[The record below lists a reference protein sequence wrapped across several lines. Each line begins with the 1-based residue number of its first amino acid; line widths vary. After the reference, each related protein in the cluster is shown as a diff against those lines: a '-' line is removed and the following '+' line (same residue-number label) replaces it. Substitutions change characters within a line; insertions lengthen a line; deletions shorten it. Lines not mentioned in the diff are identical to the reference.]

1 MDFEKIFAV
10 NKFFENEQKTEIQKD
25 INELEHSFS
34 ALDSSFYNLLSN
46 YLLFPL
52 TESENDIE
60 TDKKSISDS
69 YESFLEDFKRTTNLL
84 VGFYNKYKTAND
96 FKDLGLSVSIEN
108 KFINAKKSYDLITTK
123 ANKFTNSNFE
133 KLVKHL
139 NDAYFAYVYLL
150 RGFNSII
157 NTYNK
162 NHPQASI
169 QQIENVPEP
178 PDLGIFTD
186 TNVSNYVKNFVN
198 FLSTFKID
206 G

>member
-10 NKFFENEQKTEIQKD
+10 NKFFDNEQKTEVQKD
-25 INELEHSFS
+25 ISELKHSFS
-34 ALDSSFYNLLSN
+34 ALDSSFDVLLSN

-52 TESENDIE
+52 TESE

-84 VGFYNKYKTAND
+84 VGFYNKYKTSND
-96 FKDLGLSVSIEN
+96 FKYLGLSVSIEN
-108 KFINAKKSYDLITTK
+108 KFINTKESYDLITTK
-123 ANKFTNSNFE
+123 ANKFTNPNFE

-157 NTYNK
+157 STYNK

-178 PDLGIFTD
+178 PDLGVFTD
-186 TNVSNYVKNFVN
+186 TNVSDYVKNFVN
-198 FLSTFKID
+198 FLSTLNVD
-206 G
+206 

>member
-1 MDFEKIFAV
+1 MDFEKIFAI
-10 NKFFENEQKTEIQKD
+10 NKFFENEQKTEVQKD
-25 INELEHSFS
+25 ISELKHSFS
-34 ALDSSFYNLLSN
+34 ALDSSFDVLLSN

-52 TESENDIE
+52 TESE

-84 VGFYNKYKTAND
+84 VGFYNKYKTSND

-108 KFINAKKSYDLITTK
+108 NFINAKKYYDLITTK
-123 ANKFTNSNFE
+123 ANKFTNPNFE

-157 NTYNK
+157 NAYNK

-169 QQIENVPEP
+169 KQIENVPES
-178 PDLGIFTD
+178 PDLGVFTD
-186 TNVSNYVKNFVN
+186 TNVSDYIKNFVN
-198 FLSTFKID
+198 FLSTLNVN
-206 G
+206 

>member
-10 NKFFENEQKTEIQKD
+10 NKFFDNEQKTEVQKD
-25 INELEHSFS
+25 ISELKHSFF
-34 ALDSSFYNLLSN
+34 ALDSSFDVLLSN
-46 YLLFPL
+46 YLLIPL
-52 TESENDIE
+52 TESE

-84 VGFYNKYKTAND
+84 VGFYNKYKTSND

-150 RGFNSII
+150 RGFNLII
-157 NTYNK
+157 NAYNK

-178 PDLGIFTD
+178 PDLGVFTD
-186 TNVSNYVKNFVN
+186 TNVSDYIKNFVN
-198 FLSTFKID
+198 FLSRFKSNNITV
-206 G
+206 

>member
-10 NKFFENEQKTEIQKD
+10 NKFFENEQKTEVQKD
-25 INELEHSFS
+25 ISELKHSFS
-34 ALDSSFYNLLSN
+34 ALDSSFDVLLSN

-52 TESENDIE
+52 TESE

-84 VGFYNKYKTAND
+84 VGFYNKYKTSND

-108 KFINAKKSYDLITTK
+108 KFINTKESYDLITTK
-123 ANKFTNSNFE
+123 ANKFTNPNFE

-169 QQIENVPEP
+169 KQIENVPEP
-178 PDLGIFTD
+178 PDLGVFTD
-186 TNVSNYVKNFVN
+186 TNVSDYVKNFVN
-198 FLSTFKID
+198 FLLTFKID

>member
-10 NKFFENEQKTEIQKD
+10 NKFFENEQKTEVQKD

-34 ALDSSFYNLLSN
+34 ALDSSFDVLLSN
-46 YLLFPL
+46 YLLVPL
-52 TESENDIE
+52 TESE

-84 VGFYNKYKTAND
+84 VGFYNKYKTSND
-96 FKDLGLSVSIEN
+96 LKDLGLSVSIEN
-108 KFINAKKSYDLITTK
+108 KFINAKKYYDLITTK
-123 ANKFTNSNFE
+123 ANKFTNPNFE

-157 NTYNK
+157 NAYNK
-162 NHPQASI
+162 NHQQASI
-169 QQIENVPEP
+169 KQIENVPEP
-178 PDLGIFTD
+178 PDLGVFTD
-186 TNVSNYVKNFVN
+186 TNVSDYVKNFAN

>member
-10 NKFFENEQKTEIQKD
+10 NKFFDNEQKTEVQKD
-25 INELEHSFS
+25 ISELKHSFS
-34 ALDSSFYNLLSN
+34 ALDSSFDVLLSN

-52 TESENDIE
+52 TESE

-84 VGFYNKYKTAND
+84 VGFYNKYKTSND

-108 KFINAKKSYDLITTK
+108 KFINTKESYDLITTK
-123 ANKFTNSNFE
+123 ANKFTNPNFE

-157 NTYNK
+157 STYNK

-178 PDLGIFTD
+178 PDLGVFTD
-186 TNVSNYVKNFVN
+186 TNVSDYVKNFVN

>member
-10 NKFFENEQKTEIQKD
+10 NKFFENEQKTEVQKD
-25 INELEHSFS
+25 ISELKHSFS
-34 ALDSSFYNLLSN
+34 ALDSSFDVLLSN

-52 TESENDIE
+52 TESE

-84 VGFYNKYKTAND
+84 VGFYNKYKTSND

-108 KFINAKKSYDLITTK
+108 KFINAKKYYDLITTK
-123 ANKFTNSNFE
+123 ANKFTNPNFE

-157 NTYNK
+157 STYNK

-178 PDLGIFTD
+178 PDLGVFTD

>member
-10 NKFFENEQKTEIQKD
+10 NKFFENEQKTDVQKD
-25 INELEHSFS
+25 ISELKHSFS
-34 ALDSSFYNLLSN
+34 ALDSSFDVLLSN

-84 VGFYNKYKTAND
+84 VGFYNKYKTSND

-108 KFINAKKSYDLITTK
+108 KFINTKESYDLITTK
-123 ANKFTNSNFE
+123 ANKSTNPNFE

-169 QQIENVPEP
+169 QQIENVPEL
-178 PDLGIFTD
+178 PDLGVFTE
-186 TNVSNYVKNFVN
+186 TNVSDYVKNFVN

-206 G
+206 S

>member
-10 NKFFENEQKTEIQKD
+10 NKFFENEQKTDVQKD
-25 INELEHSFS
+25 ISELKHSFS
-34 ALDSSFYNLLSN
+34 VLDSSFDELLSN

-84 VGFYNKYKTAND
+84 VGFYNKYKTSND

-108 KFINAKKSYDLITTK
+108 KFINTKESYDLITTK
-123 ANKFTNSNFE
+123 ANKSTNPNFE

-169 QQIENVPEP
+169 QQIENVPEL
-178 PDLGIFTD
+178 PDLGVFTE
-186 TNVSNYVKNFVN
+186 TNVSDYVKNFVN

-206 G
+206 S

>member
-10 NKFFENEQKTEIQKD
+10 NKFFENEQKTEVQKD
-25 INELEHSFS
+25 ISELKHSFS
-34 ALDSSFYNLLSN
+34 ALDSSFDVLLSN

-52 TESENDIE
+52 TESE

-84 VGFYNKYKTAND
+84 VGFYNKYKTSND

-108 KFINAKKSYDLITTK
+108 KFINAKKYYDLITTK
-123 ANKFTNSNFE
+123 ANKFTNPNFE

-169 QQIENVPEP
+169 QQIENIPEP
-178 PDLGIFTD
+178 SDLGVFTD
-186 TNVSNYVKNFVN
+186 TNVSDYVKNFVN

>member
-10 NKFFENEQKTEIQKD
+10 NKFFENEQKTEVQKD
-25 INELEHSFS
+25 ISELKHSFS
-34 ALDSSFYNLLSN
+34 ALDSSFDVLLSN

-52 TESENDIE
+52 TESE

-84 VGFYNKYKTAND
+84 VGFYNKYKTSND

-108 KFINAKKSYDLITTK
+108 KFINTKESYDLITTK
-123 ANKFTNSNFE
+123 ANKFTNPNFE

-157 NTYNK
+157 NAYNK
-162 NHPQASI
+162 NYPQASI
-169 QQIENVPEP
+169 KQIENVPEP
-178 PDLGIFTD
+178 PDLGVFTD
-186 TNVSNYVKNFVN
+186 TNVSDYVKNFVN

>member
-10 NKFFENEQKTEIQKD
+10 NKFFENEQKTEVQKD
-25 INELEHSFS
+25 ISELKHSFS
-34 ALDSSFYNLLSN
+34 ALDSSFDVLLSN

-52 TESENDIE
+52 TESE
-60 TDKKSISDS
+60 TDKKIISDS

-84 VGFYNKYKTAND
+84 VGFYNKYKTSND

-108 KFINAKKSYDLITTK
+108 KFINTKESYDLITTK

-169 QQIENVPEP
+169 KQIENVPEH
-178 PDLGIFTD
+178 PDLGVFTD
-186 TNVSNYVKNFVN
+186 TNVSDYVKNFVN
-198 FLSTFKID
+198 FLSTLNVD
-206 G
+206 

>member
-1 MDFEKIFAV
+1 MDFEKIFAI
-10 NKFFENEQKTEIQKD
+10 NKFFENEQKTEVQKD
-25 INELEHSFS
+25 ISELKHSFS
-34 ALDSSFYNLLSN
+34 ALDSSFDVLLSN

-52 TESENDIE
+52 TESE

-69 YESFLEDFKRTTNLL
+69 YGSFLEDFKRTTNLL
-84 VGFYNKYKTAND
+84 VGFYNKYKTSND

-108 KFINAKKSYDLITTK
+108 KFINAKKFYDLITTK
-123 ANKFTNSNFE
+123 ANKFTNPNFE

-169 QQIENVPEP
+169 KQIENIPEP
-178 PDLGIFTD
+178 PDLGVFTD
-186 TNVSNYVKNFVN
+186 TNVSDYIKNFVN
-198 FLSTFKID
+198 FLSTLNVD
-206 G
+206 

>member
-10 NKFFENEQKTEIQKD
+10 NKFFDNEQKTGVQKD
-25 INELEHSFS
+25 ISELKHSFS
-34 ALDSSFYNLLSN
+34 ALDSSFDVLLSN

-52 TESENDIE
+52 TESE

-84 VGFYNKYKTAND
+84 VGFYNKYKTSND

-108 KFINAKKSYDLITTK
+108 KFINTKESYDLITTK
-123 ANKFTNSNFE
+123 ANKFTNPNFE

-157 NTYNK
+157 NTYIK

-169 QQIENVPEP
+169 KQIENVPEP
-178 PDLGIFTD
+178 PDLGVFTD
-186 TNVSNYVKNFVN
+186 TNVSDYIKNFVN
-198 FLSTFKID
+198 FLSTLNVD
-206 G
+206 

>member
-10 NKFFENEQKTEIQKD
+10 NKFFDNEQKTEVQKD
-25 INELEHSFS
+25 ISELKHIFF
-34 ALDSSFYNLLSN
+34 ALDSSFDVLLSN
-46 YLLFPL
+46 YLLIPL
-52 TESENDIE
+52 TESE

-84 VGFYNKYKTAND
+84 VGFYNKYKTSND
-96 FKDLGLSVSIEN
+96 LKDLGLSVSIEN

-123 ANKFTNSNFE
+123 ANKFTNPNFE

-157 NTYNK
+157 NAYNK

-169 QQIENVPEP
+169 QQIENVPEL
-178 PDLGIFTD
+178 PDLGVFTD
-186 TNVSNYVKNFVN
+186 TNVSDYVKNFVN
-198 FLSTFKID
+198 FLSRFKSNNITV
-206 G
+206 

>member
-10 NKFFENEQKTEIQKD
+10 NKFFDNEQKTEVQKD
-25 INELEHSFS
+25 ISELKHSFS
-34 ALDSSFYNLLSN
+34 ALDSSFDVLLSN

-52 TESENDIE
+52 TESE

-84 VGFYNKYKTAND
+84 VGFYNKYKTSND

-108 KFINAKKSYDLITTK
+108 NFINAKKYYDLITTK
-123 ANKFTNSNFE
+123 ANKFTNPNFE
-133 KLVKHL
+133 KFVKHL

-157 NTYNK
+157 STYNK

-169 QQIENVPEP
+169 KQIENVPES
-178 PDLGIFTD
+178 PDLGVFTD
-186 TNVSNYVKNFVN
+186 TNVSDYVKNFVN
-198 FLSTFKID
+198 FLSTLNVD
-206 G
+206 

>member
-1 MDFEKIFAV
+1 MDFEKIFAI
-10 NKFFENEQKTEIQKD
+10 NKFFENEQKTEVQKD

-34 ALDSSFYNLLSN
+34 ALDSSFDRLLSN

-60 TDKKSISDS
+60 TDKKIISDS

-84 VGFYNKYKTAND
+84 VGFYNKYKTSND

-108 KFINAKKSYDLITTK
+108 NFINAKKFYDLITTK
-123 ANKFTNSNFE
+123 ANKFTNPNFE

-157 NTYNK
+157 STYNK

-169 QQIENVPEP
+169 KQIENVPES
-178 PDLGIFTD
+178 PDLGVFTD
-186 TNVSNYVKNFVN
+186 TNVSDYVKNFVN
-198 FLSTFKID
+198 FLSTLNVD
-206 G
+206 

>member
-10 NKFFENEQKTEIQKD
+10 NKFFENEQKTEVQKD
-25 INELEHSFS
+25 ISELKHSFF
-34 ALDSSFYNLLSN
+34 ALDSSFDVLLSN

-84 VGFYNKYKTAND
+84 VGFYNKYKTSND

-108 KFINAKKSYDLITTK
+108 NFINAKKYYDLITTK
-123 ANKFTNSNFE
+123 ANKFTNPNFE

-157 NTYNK
+157 NAYNK

-169 QQIENVPEP
+169 KQIENVPEP
-178 PDLGIFTD
+178 PNLGVFTD
-186 TNVSNYVKNFVN
+186 TSVSDYVKNIVN

>member
-10 NKFFENEQKTEIQKD
+10 NKFFDNEQKTEVQKD
-25 INELEHSFS
+25 ISELKHSFS
-34 ALDSSFYNLLSN
+34 ALDSSFDVLLSN

-52 TESENDIE
+52 TESE

-84 VGFYNKYKTAND
+84 VGFYNKYKTSND

-108 KFINAKKSYDLITTK
+108 KFINTKESYDLITTK
-123 ANKFTNSNFE
+123 ANKFTNPNFE

-139 NDAYFAYVYLL
+139 NDAYFAYVYLV

-157 NTYNK
+157 NTYIK

-169 QQIENVPEP
+169 KQIENIPEP
-178 PDLGIFTD
+178 PDLGVFTD
-186 TNVSNYVKNFVN
+186 TNVSDYVKNFVN

>member
-10 NKFFENEQKTEIQKD
+10 NKFFENEQKTEVQKD
-25 INELEHSFS
+25 ISELKHSFS
-34 ALDSSFYNLLSN
+34 ALDSSFDELLSN

-52 TESENDIE
+52 TESE

-84 VGFYNKYKTAND
+84 VGFYNKYKTSND

-108 KFINAKKSYDLITTK
+108 KFINAKKYYDLITTK
-123 ANKFTNSNFE
+123 ANKFTNPNFE

-169 QQIENVPEP
+169 KQIENIPEP
-178 PDLGIFTD
+178 PDLGVFTD
-186 TNVSNYVKNFVN
+186 TNVSDYVKNFVN

>member
-10 NKFFENEQKTEIQKD
+10 NKFFDNEQKTEVQKD
-25 INELEHSFS
+25 ISELKHSFS
-34 ALDSSFYNLLSN
+34 VLDSSFDELLSN

-52 TESENDIE
+52 TESENVIE
-60 TDKKSISDS
+60 TDKKIISDS

-84 VGFYNKYKTAND
+84 VGFYNKYKTSND

-108 KFINAKKSYDLITTK
+108 KFINAKKFYDLITTK
-123 ANKFTNSNFE
+123 ANKFTNPNFE

-150 RGFNSII
+150 RGFNLII
-157 NTYNK
+157 NAYNK

-169 QQIENVPEP
+169 QQIENVPEL
-178 PDLGIFTD
+178 PDLGVFTD
-186 TNVSNYVKNFVN
+186 TNVSDYVKNFVN

>member
-10 NKFFENEQKTEIQKD
+10 NKFFDNEQKTEVQKD
-25 INELEHSFS
+25 ISELKHSFF
-34 ALDSSFYNLLSN
+34 ALDSSFDVLLSN
-46 YLLFPL
+46 YLLIPL

-84 VGFYNKYKTAND
+84 VGFYNKYKTSND

-108 KFINAKKSYDLITTK
+108 KFINTKESYDLITTK
-123 ANKFTNSNFE
+123 ANKFTNPNFE

-169 QQIENVPEP
+169 KQIENIPEP
-178 PDLGIFTD
+178 PDLGVFTD
-186 TNVSNYVKNFVN
+186 TNVSDYVKNFVN

>member
-10 NKFFENEQKTEIQKD
+10 NKFFDNEQKTEVQKD
-25 INELEHSFS
+25 ISELKHSFS
-34 ALDSSFYNLLSN
+34 ALDSSFDVLLSN

-52 TESENDIE
+52 TESE

-84 VGFYNKYKTAND
+84 VGFYNKYKTSND

-108 KFINAKKSYDLITTK
+108 NFINAKKYYDLITTK
-123 ANKFTNSNFE
+123 ANKFTNPNFE

-157 NTYNK
+157 STYNK
-162 NHPQASI
+162 NHLQASI

-178 PDLGIFTD
+178 PDLGVFTD
-186 TNVSNYVKNFVN
+186 TNVSDYVKNFVN

>member
-10 NKFFENEQKTEIQKD
+10 NKFFDNEQKTEVQKD
-25 INELEHSFS
+25 ISELKHSFFFFF
-34 ALDSSFYNLLSN
+34 SSFDRLLCN
-46 YLLFPL
+46 YLLFSL
-52 TESENDIE
+52 TELE

-84 VGFYNKYKTAND
+84 VGFYNKYKTSND

-108 KFINAKKSYDLITTK
+108 KFINAKKYYDLITTK
-123 ANKFTNSNFE
+123 ANKFTNPNFE

-139 NDAYFAYVYLL
+139 NDAYFAFIYLL
-150 RGFNSII
+150 RGFNSFIYAY
-157 NTYNK
+157 YN
-162 NHPQASI
+162 NHPQAI
-169 QQIENVPEP
+169 IKQIENAPDS
-178 PDLGIFTD
+178 PDLGVFTD
-186 TNVSNYVKNFVN
+186 TNVSDYVKNFVN

>member
-10 NKFFENEQKTEIQKD
+10 NKFFDNEQKTEVQKD
-25 INELEHSFS
+25 ISELKHSFS
-34 ALDSSFYNLLSN
+34 ALDSSFDVLLSN

-52 TESENDIE
+52 TESE

-84 VGFYNKYKTAND
+84 VGFYNKYKTSND

-108 KFINAKKSYDLITTK
+108 KFINAKKFYDLITTK
-123 ANKFTNSNFE
+123 ANKFTNPNFE

-169 QQIENVPEP
+169 KQIENVPEP
-178 PDLGIFTD
+178 PDLGVFTD
-186 TNVSNYVKNFVN
+186 TNVSDYVKNFVN
-198 FLSTFKID
+198 FLLTFKID

>member
-10 NKFFENEQKTEIQKD
+10 NKFFENEQKTEVQKD

-34 ALDSSFYNLLSN
+34 ALDSSFDVLLCN

-52 TESENDIE
+52 TESE

-84 VGFYNKYKTAND
+84 VGFYNKYKTSND
-96 FKDLGLSVSIEN
+96 FKVLGLSVSIEN
-108 KFINAKKSYDLITTK
+108 KFINAKKFYDLITTK
-123 ANKFTNSNFE
+123 ANKFTNPNFE

-162 NHPQASI
+162 NHLQASI
-169 QQIENVPEP
+169 KQIENVPEP
-178 PDLGIFTD
+178 PDLGVFTE
-186 TNVSNYVKNFVN
+186 TNVSDYVKNFVN

>member
-10 NKFFENEQKTEIQKD
+10 NKFFENEQKTEVQKD
-25 INELEHSFS
+25 ISELKHSFS
-34 ALDSSFYNLLSN
+34 ALDSSFDNLLSN

-69 YESFLEDFKRTTNLL
+69 YESFFEDFKRTTNLL
-84 VGFYNKYKTAND
+84 VGFYNKYKTSND
-96 FKDLGLSVSIEN
+96 FKDLGLSVLIEN

-123 ANKFTNSNFE
+123 ANKFTNPNFE

-150 RGFNSII
+150 SGFNSII
-157 NTYNK
+157 NAYNK

-178 PDLGIFTD
+178 PDLGVFTD
-186 TNVSNYVKNFVN
+186 TNVSDYVKNFVN
-198 FLSTFKID
+198 FLSTFNVD
-206 G
+206 

>member
-10 NKFFENEQKTEIQKD
+10 NKFFDNEQKTEVQKD
-25 INELEHSFS
+25 ISELKHSFS
-34 ALDSSFYNLLSN
+34 ALDSSFDVLLSN

-52 TESENDIE
+52 TESE

-84 VGFYNKYKTAND
+84 VGFYNKYKTSND
-96 FKDLGLSVSIEN
+96 FKNLGLSVSIEN
-108 KFINAKKSYDLITTK
+108 KFINAKKFYDLIMTK
-123 ANKFTNSNFE
+123 VNIFTNSNFE

-150 RGFNSII
+150 SGFNSII
-157 NTYNK
+157 STYNK

-169 QQIENVPEP
+169 KQIENIPEP
-178 PDLGIFTD
+178 PDLGVFTD
-186 TNVSNYVKNFVN
+186 TNVSDYVKKLRKLLINV
-198 FLSTFKID
+198 
-206 G
+206 

>member
-10 NKFFENEQKTEIQKD
+10 NKFFENEQKTEVQKD

-34 ALDSSFYNLLSN
+34 ALDSSFDKLLCN

-52 TESENDIE
+52 TESE

-84 VGFYNKYKTAND
+84 VGFYNKYKTSND

-108 KFINAKKSYDLITTK
+108 KFINTKESYDLITTK
-123 ANKFTNSNFE
+123 ANKFTNPNFE

-178 PDLGIFTD
+178 PDLGVFTD
-186 TNVSNYVKNFVN
+186 TNVSDYVKNFVN